1 MTTIIY
7 VIVYPVTPFINVY
20 ILLLQQHHTAGAP
33 VAKINYSDKI
43 LYSYLYYK
51 INNSTVTH
59 SSSLSVNDAMP
70 NNICAHSVM
79 HVSWLGRI
87 YYLDGLRLLILM
99 WIRKFQCHLDC
110 IPLHNDGWF
119 LCNDCHSSHWQSVAK
134 TFFILWCSEFG
145 GKEAVYSKT
154 DYFIPFFSHVIK
166 YAYIIWLAL

>member
-1 MTTIIY
+1 MTRY
-7 VIVYPVTPFINVY
+7 C
-20 ILLLQQHHTAGAP
+20 IL
-33 VAKINYSDKI
+33 I
-43 LYSYLYYK
+43 LYYK

-166 YAYIIWLAL
+166 YAYIILTSVIKWLLLDSSKRSGLTWSTFETIVFKNFKNQQPQILN